1 MIRSVI
7 LADDDSDDHLVF
19 ENALHEVS
27 GTIKLFPVTNGLEL
41 MSLLQNFVPDL
52 LFLDLDMPY
61 KNGLECLAEI
71 RANEHTADLPVV
83 VFSSTSRA
91 NNIEVAYE
99 MGAHLFF
106 IKPSTYKDLFTAI
119 KSILA
124 KDWLQPQ
131 AVKES
136 FKANGT
142 YVPFSFD
149 ATYSAG

>member
-1 MIRSVI
+1 MIQSVI

-27 GTIKLFPVTNGLEL
+27 STIKLYPVSNGVEL
-41 MSLLQNFVPDL
+41 MSLLGNFVPDL

-71 RANEHTADLPVV
+71 RTNKDTASLPVV

-106 IKPSTYKDLFTAI
+106 IKPSTYRDLFIAI
-119 KSILA
+119 QAILA
-124 KDWLQPQ
+124 KDWQEPH

-136 FKANGT
+136 YKTHGN
-142 YVPFSFD
+142 YIPFF
-149 ATYSAG
+149 T

>member
-27 GTIKLFPVTNGLEL
+27 KNIKLYPVTNGLEL
-41 MSLLQNFVPDL
+41 MSLLENFVPDL

-61 KNGLECLAEI
+61 KNGLECLTEI
-71 RANEHTADLPVV
+71 RANKDTADLPVV

-106 IKPSTYKDLFTAI
+106 IKPSTYKDLFGAI
-119 KSILA
+119 KTILA
-124 KDWLQPQ
+124 KDWQEPYT
-131 AVKES
+131 VKES
-136 FKANGT
+136 YKANGT
-142 YVPFSFD
+142 YIPFFM
-149 ATYSAG
+149 

>member
-7 LADDDSDDHLVF
+7 LADDDSDDQLVF

-27 GTIKLFPVTNGLEL
+27 SSIKLSAVSNGIEL
-41 MSLLQNFVPDL
+41 MSLLQSFVPDL

-61 KNGLECLAEI
+61 KNGLQCLAEI
-71 RANEHTADLPVV
+71 RANEHTAALPVV
-83 VFSSTSRA
+83 VFSSTSRP

-119 KSILA
+119 KSILS
-124 KDWLQPQ
+124 KDWLKPQ
-131 AVKES
+131 LVKES
-136 FKANGT
+136 FKANGG
-142 YVPFSFD
+142 YVPFF
-149 ATYSAG
+149 T